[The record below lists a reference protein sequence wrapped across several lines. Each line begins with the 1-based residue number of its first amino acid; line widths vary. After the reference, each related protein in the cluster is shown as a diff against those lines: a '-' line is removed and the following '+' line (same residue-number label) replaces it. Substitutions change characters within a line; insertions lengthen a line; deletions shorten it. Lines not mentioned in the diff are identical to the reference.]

1 MRIAVYPGS
10 FDPLTMGHV
19 DIINRALIIFD
30 KIIIGVAV
38 NSRKQGLFSTEE
50 RIDMITKVLG
60 SNPNV
65 ETAAFSGLTI
75 DFCREKGAR
84 AIIRGLRA
92 VTDFDYEYAI
102 SLMNKS
108 LSPDVET
115 VFFMASGENSYISS
129 SRVKE
134 GAARHGRQGLTHVP
148 EAVND
153 ALMKK
158 YQESKQKG

>member
-129 SRVKE
+129 SIVKE
-134 GAARHGRQGLTHVP
+134 VAARHGRQVLNHVP

>member
-10 FDPLTMGHV
+10 FDPLTKGHV

-38 NSRKQGLFSTEE
+38 NSKKQGLFSIEE
-50 RIDMITKVLG
+50 RIELIRKVLG

-65 ETAAFSGLTI
+65 ETASFSGLTA
-75 DFCREKGAR
+75 DFCKEKGAR

-129 SRVKE
+129 SIVKE
-134 GAARHGRQGLTHVP
+134 VAARHGRQVLNHVP